1 MADNEQI
8 INDLWQILQKKDSNE
23 ANSWTA
29 TLLKRGK
36 GFVCQKVVEESGEV
50 AVASLTEP
58 KGRVV
63 EESADL
69 IYHLMV
75 LWRIC
80 GVEPNDVWKCLKERS
95 KKHK

>member
-1 MADNEQI
+1 MAENSQI
-8 INDLWQILQKKDSNE
+8 INELWRILQQKQIDE
-23 ANSWTA
+23 PNSWTA

-36 GFVCQKVVEESGEV
+36 GFVCQKVIEESGEV
-50 AVASLTEP
+50 AVAALSEP
-58 KGRVV
+58 KEQVV

-80 GVEPNDVWKCLKERS
+80 ELEPDAVWKCLEERS
-95 KKHK
+95 KKHR